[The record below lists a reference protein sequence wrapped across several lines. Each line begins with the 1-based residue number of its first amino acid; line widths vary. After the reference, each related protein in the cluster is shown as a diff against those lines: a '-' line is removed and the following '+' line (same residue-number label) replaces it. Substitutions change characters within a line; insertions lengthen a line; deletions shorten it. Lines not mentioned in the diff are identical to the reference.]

1 MGENQEYGEQDMSDV
16 IDRIGDLLAK
26 LQSSDFYER
35 QEAVSELGTYNQ
47 DEAVAGLVLAIE
59 DPDLGIRE
67 LAANMLAKIRG
78 NTAAQLLIRFL
89 GHEDIGTRNL
99 AAEILVKIGDDAV
112 QPLIDDINNEDYD
125 VRKFICDIIGLLR
138 SEQAVDALCQKLW
151 DDNINVV
158 CSAAEALGEIG
169 SPKAV
174 PALIACFEKIEDAR
188 LQCVEAL
195 GKIADPATLSRI
207 IEFLKTDDPMII
219 FATVDAIGAIGD
231 PLAIPALRVYL
242 DDPDSSI
249 AESALMAIIAISE
262 KNGGAIVADIP
273 MDRFNDFLFDG
284 MRRKNRLITDFTLKR
299 LGHWYGSSMIR
310 GLVDL
315 LDYVEDEDQAK
326 IVEVLGSNGPA
337 ASQLIVDKLETTQP
351 ITRNKLLEILKS
363 FADAEIAPR
372 LIKFAS
378 DVDPEARQKVAH
390 ILGISGYAGAV
401 STLKALAAD
410 PVGHV
415 RSAAFAA
422 LGWLCDEREVDF
434 LVTGLDDK
442 FRDVREAAVGALVML
457 GSPRVVAKL
466 NADLYHEST
475 ERQRLAVYGLGLI
488 GDQEVIEPLTR
499 AIGHSEPSIR
509 KSAIDSLVRI
519 KEFTDVEPLML
530 ALNDE
535 SAAVRKSAVSAL
547 LSLKGAEGVHDIR
560 FLLNDEDM
568 WVRYHTIC
576 AIGDLRMERF
586 AEFVMPFLQDSQDVI
601 KIAATKALA
610 QMGCRKAIP
619 ALAEFRGEKNKDLAE
634 AATLAVT
641 SLQGTR

>member
-1 MGENQEYGEQDMSDV
+1 MSDV
-16 IDRIGDLLAK
+16 TERIGDLLAK
-26 LQSSDFYER
+26 LQSPDFYER
-35 QEAVSELGTYNQ
+35 EEAVRELGTYNQ
-47 DEAVAGLVLAIE
+47 DESVAGLVLAIE

-99 AAEILVKIGDDAV
+99 AAEILVKIGTDAI

-125 VRKFICDIIGLLR
+125 VRKFICDIMGLLKNER
-138 SEQAVDALCQKLW
+138 AVDSLCQKLW

-158 CSAAEALGEIG
+158 CSAAEALGEVG
-169 SPKAV
+169 SAKAV
-174 PALIACFEKIEDAR
+174 PALIAAYEKIEDAR

-195 GKIADPATLSRI
+195 GKIADPATLPRLV
-207 IEFLKTDDPMII
+207 EFLKADDPMIL
-219 FATVDAIGAIGD
+219 FATIDAIGTISNPQAV
-231 PLAIPALRVYL
+231 PTLRTFL
-242 DDPDSSI
+242 DHPDSSI
-249 AESALMAIIAISE
+249 AESALMAIISISV
-262 KNGGAIVADIP
+262 NNRGAILPDIP
-273 MDRFNDFLFDG
+273 LDRFTEFLFDG
-284 MRRKNRLITDFTLKR
+284 MRRKNRLITDFTLNR

-315 LDYVEDEDQAK
+315 LDYVEDDDQVR
-326 IVEVLGSNGPA
+326 IVEVLSTNGSA
-337 ASQLIVDKLETTQP
+337 ASQLIVDKLETAQP
-351 ITRNKLLEILKS
+351 ITRNKLLDILKS

-372 LIKFAS
+372 LIKYAS
-378 DVDPEARQKVAH
+378 DVDPEVRQKVAH
-390 ILGISGYAGAV
+390 ILGISGYSGAV

-410 PVGHV
+410 SVGHV

-422 LGWLCDEREVDF
+422 LGWLSDESEVDF

-442 FRDVREAAVGALVML
+442 FPDVREASVGALVMI
-457 GSPRVVAKL
+457 GSARVIAKL
-466 NADLYHEST
+466 NADLYHDSS

-488 GDQEVIEPLTR
+488 GDSEVIEPLSR
-499 AIGHSEPSIR
+499 AIGHPEASVR
-509 KSAIDSLVRI
+509 KSAIDSLARI
-519 KEFTDVEPLML
+519 REFSDTEPLL
-530 ALNDE
+530 VALNDE

-547 LSLKGAEGVHDIR
+547 LATKGADGVHDVR

-586 AEFVMPFLQDSQDVI
+586 AEHVMPFLQDSQDVI

-619 ALAEFRGEKNKDLAE
+619 ALNQFRDEKNRDLAE
-634 AATLAVT
+634 AAAMAVT
-641 SLQGTR
+641 ALQETR